1 MLLVLVVSLLYLV
14 LLNPSQLILQI
25 RLLYSSTKVQGLVRN
40 LQSEKLVKVEFGNGV
55 MQVPT
60 LPLLLKEMV
69 YSGLMDSL
77 KRELPST
84 SMEKEFFGT
93 SVMVKLALHMLGQVL
108 VLSLLLVMPMLLIQ
122 MLQLDLEEFLL
133 FLVVQRRQHSYLES
147 KHILYLLQAKQGLL
161 LHYPMLVLV
170 TSPHFLE
177 QQNPLLTTQKIRLL
191 YSILLE
197 DLPTGLQKITVLML
211 VLLPLNQYLD
221 LLLNPLLEHHIQE
234 LVILQLLMRQKKE
247 LQLLKKVQVI
257 SLPSVVQQNVLPSVQ
272 MKRICSSLT
281 MDVDMSFAQEHTSVR
296 LKSLLLVLLLPT
308 HHLEFTQVKVRS
320 LLRVLLISNLFLQH
334 LPEPTVGSYKIYK

>member
-1 MLLVLVVSLLYLV
+1 
-14 LLNPSQLILQI
+14 
-25 RLLYSSTKVQGLVRN
+25 
-40 LQSEKLVKVEFGNGV
+40 

-122 MLQLDLEEFLL
+122 MLHLDLEEFLL

-197 DLPTGLQKITVLML
+197 DLSTGLQKITVLML
-211 VLLPLNQYLD
+211 VLLLYLD
-221 LLLNPLLEHHIQE
+221 LLLNPLSEHPIQE
-234 LVILQLLMRQKKE
+234 LVISQLLMRQKKE

-257 SLPSVVQQNVLPSVQ
+257 FLPSVVQQNVLPSVQ